1 MVLQKC
7 SILILLGLKGI
18 FDGPLVL
25 KYALENKGV
34 YVQAGIATFLVNL
47 FALVIGFF
55 VMVVYDR
62 IIPSNALTSL
72 IGLFVGASFI
82 ILLRY
87 ALELLKTY
95 FLDFAGQTIERK
107 TSENVFDKIMRY
119 DLLRAPK
126 SNGSV
131 AALVKDFETFQQFF
145 TSVTILLLID
155 IPFMFLFLYAI
166 YAIGGPLV
174 YVPLLIIPLVAFV
187 GLVIQPFLKKM
198 AKNTIEGGE
207 AKQTVLLETLQNIE
221 TVKSISGAQKLRQR
235 WLKAVDQ
242 QADVNVKTKFYN
254 QIATSFSS
262 SALMFNQIMI
272 VSYGVILIGEGTLSM
287 GGLIGA
293 MIISGRAL
301 APVGQIS
308 QVLGRLNV
316 SMECYKRIDEFMQ
329 VTNREEITREYVE
342 RSTLEG
348 PITTKN
354 MTFRYPE
361 SQTKLF
367 DNLNLEIKEGEKV
380 AVLGKIG
387 SGKSSLV
394 RILLGLY
401 LSDDGLVMVGGTNV
415 NQIRPEDIRKNFG
428 VVHQNVALFSGT
440 VRENITLGV
449 DKFDDDELVKISKIA
464 GVDDWLGKLPN
475 GFDYKLSEGGKE
487 LSGGQRQTVA
497 LARALMRKPH
507 YLLFDEPTANMDTGT
522 EQQVLAGLKS
532 YLSNETVLIVT
543 HRMAPLTLVDRIIVL
558 DSGRVAVDG
567 PKDLVIQKL
576 QVKQPA

>member
-1 MVLQKC
+1 MEHW
-7 SILILLGLKGI
+7 
-18 FDGPLVL
+18 FW
-25 KYALENKGV
+25 KYAFENKNV
-34 YVQAGIATFLVNL
+34 YIQAGIATLLVNL

-62 IIPSNALTSL
+62 IIPSNAITSL
-72 IGLFVGASFI
+72 VGLFVGASVI

-95 FLDFAGQTIERK
+95 FLDYAGQTIERK
-107 TSENVFDKIMRY
+107 TSESVFDKIMRY

-155 IPFMFLFLYAI
+155 IPFMFLFLYVI

-174 YVPLLIIPLVAFV
+174 YVPLIIIPLVAFV

-198 AKNTIEGGE
+198 AKSSLDGGE

-221 TVKSISGAQKLRQR
+221 TVKSISGADKLRKR
-235 WLKAVDQ
+235 WLQAVDK

-272 VSYGVILIGEGTLSM
+272 VSYGVLLIGDGALSM

-316 SMECYKRIDEFMQ
+316 SMECYRRIDEFMN
-329 VTNREEITREYVE
+329 VTNREEIANEYVK
-342 RSTLEG
+342 RSELKG
-348 PITTKN
+348 PISTKN
-354 MTFRYPE
+354 LTFRYPE
-361 SQTKLF
+361 SQVKLF
-367 DNLNLEIKEGEKV
+367 DNLTLEIKEGEKV

-401 LSDDGLVMVGGTNV
+401 LADDGLVMVGGTNV
-415 NQIRPEDIRKNFG
+415 NQIRPEDMRKNFG
-428 VVHQNVALFSGT
+428 VVHQNVSLFSGT
-440 VRENITLGV
+440 VRDNITLGV
-449 DKFDDDELVKISKIA
+449 DEFDDDLLVKVSEIS
-464 GVDDWLGKLPN
+464 GVMDWLGKLPN

-487 LSGGQRQTVA
+487 LSGGQKQTVA

-522 EQQVLAGLKS
+522 EQQVLMGLKKH
-532 YLSNETVLIVT
+532 LSDETVLIVT
-543 HRMAPLTLVDRIIVL
+543 HRMAPLSLVDRIIVL

-576 QVKQPA
+576 QAKQTA

>member
-1 MVLQKC
+1 MDHW
-7 SILILLGLKGI
+7 
-18 FDGPLVL
+18 FW

-72 IGLFVGASFI
+72 VGLFVGASFI

>member
-1 MVLQKC
+1 MEHW
-7 SILILLGLKGI
+7 
-18 FDGPLVL
+18 FW
-25 KYALENKGV
+25 KYAFENKNV
-34 YVQAGIATFLVNL
+34 YIQAGVATLLVNL

-72 IGLFVGASFI
+72 VGLFIGASVI

-95 FLDFAGQTIERK
+95 FLDYAGQTIERK
-107 TSENVFDKIMRY
+107 TSESVFDKIMRY

-155 IPFMFLFLYAI
+155 IPFMFLFLYVI

-174 YVPLLIIPLVAFV
+174 YVPLIIIPLVAFV

-198 AKNTIEGGE
+198 AKSSLDGGE

-221 TVKSISGAQKLRQR
+221 TVKSISGADKLRKR
-235 WLKAVDQ
+235 WLQAVDK

-272 VSYGVILIGEGTLSM
+272 VSYGVLLIGDGTLSM

-316 SMECYKRIDEFMQ
+316 SMECYRRIDEFMN
-329 VTNREEITREYVE
+329 VTNREEIANEYVK
-342 RSTLEG
+342 RSELKG
-348 PITTKN
+348 PISTKN
-354 MTFRYPE
+354 LTFRYPE
-361 SQTKLF
+361 SQVKLF
-367 DNLNLEIKEGEKV
+367 DNLTLEIKEGEKV
-380 AVLGKIG
+380 AILGKIG

-401 LSDDGLVMVGGTNV
+401 LADDGLVMVGGTNV
-415 NQIRPEDIRKNFG
+415 NQIRPEDMRKNFG
-428 VVHQNVALFSGT
+428 VVHQNVSLFSGT
-440 VRENITLGV
+440 VRDNITLGV
-449 DKFDDDELVKISKIA
+449 DEFDDDVLVKISEIS
-464 GVDDWLGKLPN
+464 GVMDWLGKLPN

-487 LSGGQRQTVA
+487 LSGGQKQTVA

-522 EQQVLAGLKS
+522 EQQVLMGLKKH
-532 YLSNETVLIVT
+532 LSDETVLIVT
-543 HRMAPLTLVDRIIVL
+543 HRMAPLSLVDRIIVL

-567 PKDLVIQKL
+567 PKNLVIQKL
-576 QVKQPA
+576 QAKQTA

>member
-1 MVLQKC
+1 MEHW
-7 SILILLGLKGI
+7 
-18 FDGPLVL
+18 FW
-25 KYALENKGV
+25 KYAFENKNV
-34 YVQAGIATFLVNL
+34 YIQAGIATLLVNL

-72 IGLFVGASFI
+72 VGLFVGASVI

-95 FLDFAGQTIERK
+95 FLDYAGQTIERK
-107 TSENVFDKIMRY
+107 TSESVFDKIMRY

-155 IPFMFLFLYAI
+155 IPFMFLFLYVI

-174 YVPLLIIPLVAFV
+174 YVPLIIIPLVAFV

-198 AKNTIEGGE
+198 AKSSLDGGE

-221 TVKSISGAQKLRQR
+221 TVKSISGADKLRKR
-235 WLKAVDQ
+235 WLQAVDK

-272 VSYGVILIGEGTLSM
+272 VSYGVLLIGDGTLSM

-316 SMECYKRIDEFMQ
+316 SMECYRRIDEFMN
-329 VTNREEITREYVE
+329 VTNREEIANEYVKRTE
-342 RSTLEG
+342 LKG
-348 PITTKN
+348 PISTKN
-354 MTFRYPE
+354 LTFRYPE
-361 SQTKLF
+361 SQVKLF
-367 DNLNLEIKEGEKV
+367 DNLTLEIKEGEKV

-401 LSDDGLVMVGGTNV
+401 LADDGLVMVGGTNV
-415 NQIRPEDIRKNFG
+415 NQIRPEDMRKNFG
-428 VVHQNVALFSGT
+428 VVHQNVSLFSGT
-440 VRENITLGV
+440 VRDNITLGV
-449 DKFDDDELVKISKIA
+449 DEFDDDVLVKVAEIS
-464 GVDDWLGKLPN
+464 GVMDWLGKLPN

-487 LSGGQRQTVA
+487 LSGGQKQTVA

-522 EQQVLAGLKS
+522 EQQVLAGLKK
-532 YLSNETVLIVT
+532 YLSDETVLIVT
-543 HRMAPLTLVDRIIVL
+543 HRMAPLSLVDRIIVL

-576 QVKQPA
+576 QAKQTA

>member
-1 MVLQKC
+1 MEHW
-7 SILILLGLKGI
+7 
-18 FDGPLVL
+18 FW
-25 KYALENKGV
+25 KYAFENKNV
-34 YVQAGIATFLVNL
+34 YIQAGIATLLVNL

-72 IGLFVGASFI
+72 VGLFVGASVI

-95 FLDFAGQTIERK
+95 FLDYAGQTIERK
-107 TSENVFDKIMRY
+107 TSESVFDKIMRY

-155 IPFMFLFLYAI
+155 IPFMFLFLYVI

-174 YVPLLIIPLVAFV
+174 YVPLIIIPLVAFV

-198 AKNTIEGGE
+198 AKSSLDGGE

-221 TVKSISGAQKLRQR
+221 TVKSISGADKLRKR
-235 WLKAVDQ
+235 WLQAVDK

-272 VSYGVILIGEGTLSM
+272 VSYGVLLIGDGALSM

-316 SMECYKRIDEFMQ
+316 SMECYRRIDEFMN
-329 VTNREEITREYVE
+329 VTNREEIANEYVK
-342 RSTLEG
+342 RSELKG
-348 PITTKN
+348 PISTKN
-354 MTFRYPE
+354 LTFRYPE
-361 SQTKLF
+361 SQVKLF
-367 DNLNLEIKEGEKV
+367 DNLTLEIKEGEKV

-401 LSDDGLVMVGGTNV
+401 LADDGLVMVGGTNV
-415 NQIRPEDIRKNFG
+415 NQIRPEDMRKNFG
-428 VVHQNVALFSGT
+428 VVHQNVSLFSGT
-440 VRENITLGV
+440 VRDNITLGV
-449 DKFDDDELVKISKIA
+449 DEFDDDLLVKVSEIS
-464 GVDDWLGKLPN
+464 GVMDWLGKLPN

-487 LSGGQRQTVA
+487 LSGGQKQTVA

-522 EQQVLAGLKS
+522 EQQVLMGLKKH
-532 YLSNETVLIVT
+532 LSDETVLIVT
-543 HRMAPLTLVDRIIVL
+543 HRMAPLSLVDRIIVL

-576 QVKQPA
+576 QAKQTA

>member
-1 MVLQKC
+1 MDHW
-7 SILILLGLKGI
+7 
-18 FDGPLVL
+18 FW

-174 YVPLLIIPLVAFV
+174 YVPLIIIPLVAFV

-198 AKNTIEGGE
+198 AKNSIEGGE

-221 TVKSISGAQKLRQR
+221 TVKSISGAQKLRKR

-342 RSTLEG
+342 RSTLDG

-440 VRENITLGV
+440 IRENITLGV
-449 DKFDDDELVKISKIA
+449 EKFDDDELVKISKIS
-464 GVDDWLGKLPN
+464 GVEDWLGKLPN

-487 LSGGQRQTVA
+487 LSGGQKQTVA

-522 EQQVLAGLKS
+522 EQQVLSGLKS

>member
-1 MVLQKC
+1 MEHW
-7 SILILLGLKGI
+7 
-18 FDGPLVL
+18 FW
-25 KYALENKGV
+25 KYAFENKGV
-34 YVQAGIATFLVNL
+34 YIQAGIATLLVNL

-72 IGLFVGASFI
+72 VGLFVGASVI

-95 FLDFAGQTIERK
+95 FLDYAGQTIERK
-107 TSENVFDKIMRY
+107 TSESVFDKIMRY

-155 IPFMFLFLYAI
+155 IPFMFLFLYVI

-174 YVPLLIIPLVAFV
+174 YVPLIIIPLVAFV
-187 GLVIQPFLKKM
+187 GLVIQPLLKKM
-198 AKNTIEGGE
+198 AKSSLDGGE

-221 TVKSISGAQKLRQR
+221 TVKSISGSEKLRKR
-235 WLKAVDQ
+235 WLQAVDK

-272 VSYGVILIGEGTLSM
+272 VSYGVLLIGDGALSM

-308 QVLGRLNV
+308 QVLGKLNV
-316 SMECYKRIDEFMQ
+316 SMECYKRIDEFMN
-329 VTNREEITREYVE
+329 VTNREEIANEYVK
-342 RSTLEG
+342 RSELKG
-348 PITTKN
+348 PISTKN
-354 MTFRYPE
+354 LTFRYPE
-361 SQTKLF
+361 SQVKLF
-367 DNLNLEIKEGEKV
+367 DNLTLEIKEGEKV

-401 LSDDGLVMVGGTNV
+401 LADDGLVMVGGTNV
-415 NQIRPEDIRKNFG
+415 NQIRPEDMRRNFG
-428 VVHQNVALFSGT
+428 VIHQNVSLFSGT
-440 VRENITLGV
+440 VRDNITLGV
-449 DKFDDDELVKISKIA
+449 DEFDDDILVKVAEIS
-464 GVDDWLGKLPN
+464 GVMDWLGKLPN

-487 LSGGQRQTVA
+487 LSGGQKQTVA

-522 EQQVLAGLKS
+522 EQQVLAGLKKH
-532 YLSNETVLIVT
+532 LSDETVLIVT
-543 HRMAPLTLVDRIIVL
+543 HRMAPLSLVDRIIVL

-567 PKDLVIQKL
+567 PRDLVIQKL
-576 QVKQPA
+576 QAKKSA

>member
-1 MVLQKC
+1 MDHW
-7 SILILLGLKGI
+7 
-18 FDGPLVL
+18 FW

-522 EQQVLAGLKS
+522 EQQVLTGLKS

>member
-1 MVLQKC
+1 MEHW
-7 SILILLGLKGI
+7 
-18 FDGPLVL
+18 FW
-25 KYALENKGV
+25 KYAFENKNV
-34 YVQAGIATFLVNL
+34 YIQAGIATLLVNL

-72 IGLFVGASFI
+72 VGLFIGASVI

-95 FLDFAGQTIERK
+95 FLDYAGQTIERK
-107 TSENVFDKIMRY
+107 TSESVFDKIMRY

-155 IPFMFLFLYAI
+155 IPFMFLFLYVI

-174 YVPLLIIPLVAFV
+174 YVPLIIIPLVAFV

-198 AKNTIEGGE
+198 AKSSLDGGE

-221 TVKSISGAQKLRQR
+221 TVKSISGADKLRKR
-235 WLKAVDQ
+235 WLQAVDK

-272 VSYGVILIGEGTLSM
+272 VSYGVLLIGDGTLSM

-316 SMECYKRIDEFMQ
+316 SMECYRRIDEFMN
-329 VTNREEITREYVE
+329 VTNREEIANEYVK
-342 RSTLEG
+342 RSELKG
-348 PITTKN
+348 PISTKN
-354 MTFRYPE
+354 LTFRYPE
-361 SQTKLF
+361 SQVKLF
-367 DNLNLEIKEGEKV
+367 DNLTLEIKEGEKV

-401 LSDDGLVMVGGTNV
+401 LADDGLVMVGGTNV
-415 NQIRPEDIRKNFG
+415 NQIRPEDMRKNFG
-428 VVHQNVALFSGT
+428 VVHQNVSLFSGT
-440 VRENITLGV
+440 VRDNITLGV
-449 DKFDDDELVKISKIA
+449 DNFEDDVLVKVAEIS
-464 GVDDWLGKLPN
+464 GVMDWLGKLPN

-487 LSGGQRQTVA
+487 LSGGQKQTVA

-522 EQQVLAGLKS
+522 EQQVLMGLKKH
-532 YLSNETVLIVT
+532 LSDETVLIVT
-543 HRMAPLTLVDRIIVL
+543 HRMAPLSLVDRIIVL
-558 DSGRVAVDG
+558 DNGRVAVDG
-567 PKDLVIQKL
+567 PKNLVIQKL
-576 QVKQPA
+576 QAKQTA

>member
-1 MVLQKC
+1 MDHW
-7 SILILLGLKGI
+7 
-18 FDGPLVL
+18 FW

-440 VRENITLGV
+440 VSENITLGV

>member
-1 MVLQKC
+1 MEHW
-7 SILILLGLKGI
+7 
-18 FDGPLVL
+18 FW
-25 KYALENKGV
+25 KYAFENKNV
-34 YVQAGIATFLVNL
+34 YIQAGIATLLVNL

-72 IGLFVGASFI
+72 VGLFVGASVI

-95 FLDFAGQTIERK
+95 FLDYAGQTIERK
-107 TSENVFDKIMRY
+107 TSESVFDKIMRY

-155 IPFMFLFLYAI
+155 IPFMFLFLYVI

-174 YVPLLIIPLVAFV
+174 YVPLIIIPLVAFV

-198 AKNTIEGGE
+198 AKSSLDGGE

-221 TVKSISGAQKLRQR
+221 TVKSISGADKLRKR
-235 WLKAVDQ
+235 WLQAVDK

-272 VSYGVILIGEGTLSM
+272 VSYGVLLIGDGTLSM

-316 SMECYKRIDEFMQ
+316 SMECYRRIDEFMN
-329 VTNREEITREYVE
+329 VTNREEIANEYVKRTE
-342 RSTLEG
+342 LKG
-348 PITTKN
+348 PISTKN
-354 MTFRYPE
+354 LTFRYPE
-361 SQTKLF
+361 SQVKLF
-367 DNLNLEIKEGEKV
+367 DNLTLEIKEGEKV

-401 LSDDGLVMVGGTNV
+401 LADDGLVMVGGTNV
-415 NQIRPEDIRKNFG
+415 NQIRPEDMRKNFG
-428 VVHQNVALFSGT
+428 VVHQNVSLFSGT
-440 VRENITLGV
+440 VRDNITLGV
-449 DKFDDDELVKISKIA
+449 DEFDDDVLVKVSEIS
-464 GVDDWLGKLPN
+464 GVMDWLGKLPN

-487 LSGGQRQTVA
+487 LSGGQKQTVA

-522 EQQVLAGLKS
+522 EQQVLMGLKK
-532 YLSNETVLIVT
+532 YLSDETVLIVT
-543 HRMAPLTLVDRIIVL
+543 HRMAPLSLVDRIIVL

-576 QVKQPA
+576 QAKQTA